1 MLKTNWLKIWACM
14 LMFVFAAGAISLPV
28 GVLAQGSM
36 TTQRTSV
43 KKKNFA
49 ERHPT
54 MTGVAAGMAAY
65 KVSKRTGKNREAMGG
80 KKNFAQRHPVMTG
93 IATGM
98 VVHKVAKDSGKNK
111 R

>member
-14 LMFVFAAGAISLPV
+14 LMFVFAAGAIGLPV
-28 GVLAQGSM
+28 GVLAQGST
-36 TTQRTSV
+36 TTQHTVV

-54 MTGVAAGMAAY
+54 MTGVAAGMASY
-65 KVSKRTGKNREAMGG
+65 KVAKQTGKNRAAAGG
-80 KKNFAQRHPVMTG
+80 KRNFAQRHPMMTG

-111 R
+111 K